1 MFKTALYS
9 MIVCCNV
16 TWATTPTQPQTP
28 SKKPK
33 TISVQEMLIIGQP
46 NMRLHALSMISQ
58 GKVKGGIDDSYL
70 PGLTA
75 CSKDKIMLLRSV
87 SARIIG
93 KEFVDGKE
101 TPNPKALTVLKT
113 LAKDPDA
120 DVRFSAVYYGL
131 VKIKKM
137 PNDVVDLLIDIAAE
151 NRNVNL
157 YKQVVLALRNVQ
169 PQTTK
174 ILDQKFAKTNSI
186 KLFEIYEDLTG
197 KPPVQNE
204 KLLNQPSSRPMIF
217 IFKPKG
223 ENIDAEKKDLIAR
236 LKKTGLREPDLF
248 VSGMGKNQ
256 FFLLKTLLTK
266 DRLAVEKNFSKNET
280 FKLTQQL
287 WLTPSLEIQFDKM
300 RKK

>member
-1 MFKTALYS
+1 
-9 MIVCCNV
+9 
-16 TWATTPTQPQTP
+16 
-28 SKKPK
+28 
-33 TISVQEMLIIGQP
+33 MLIIGQP

-174 ILDQKFAKTNSI
+174 ILDQKFAKSNSI

-248 VSGMGKNQ
+248 VFWHGKKSIFSTQNPAHKRS
-256 FFLLKTLLTK
+256 LSC
-266 DRLAVEKNFSKNET
+266 REKL
-280 FKLTQQL
+280 FK
-287 WLTPSLEIQFDKM
+287 K
-300 RKK
+300 